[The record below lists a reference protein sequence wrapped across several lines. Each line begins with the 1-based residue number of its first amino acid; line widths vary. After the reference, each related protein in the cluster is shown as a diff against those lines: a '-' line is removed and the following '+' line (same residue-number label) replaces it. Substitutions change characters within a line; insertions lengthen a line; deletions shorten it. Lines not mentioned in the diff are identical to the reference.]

1 MQALRSIPPPW
12 QSGSDGDVLD
22 ATFSAVG
29 RQGFIQFHPALA
41 ERLGFKAALFL
52 GHALYWSRHLAKTQ
66 PKRNGWFFMTA
77 RQWQQATGLTTRE
90 QTSIRE
96 QLVQQGLLV
105 EMVAGKPAR
114 MHFRIDLASL
124 ADWAGLHADE
134 NGSSGI
140 TWEAFSPWMRSCISF
155 YRPLVDAA
163 GSVSAA
169 LYLSYLLQAQR
180 VQARSSSISDG
191 FFPVSQEDV
200 RIALCLGPKTQRNA
214 RDKLKH
220 LGLLHERYG
229 LARVDLQALM
239 DVLGQGSST
248 TRSKASRNAASVRS
262 VLTPGKAETTDTMP
276 DPQRWPSGPIVNGRG
291 AGGLPRR
298 AATPQS
304 QMPLLEQT
312 VGVEAALDVLHS
324 THRMFAPSAGTA
336 LAELVEIRQEVPA
349 TPTAPVCQRSAV
361 LSKLEPALLSKPGPK
376 VAESANHTCPFVETN
391 LPFCRTHI
399 QEQSNTTTTTTGAHA
414 SVSGPSFDK
423 TAGRR
428 RIPEI
433 SESSAS
439 SSDASAKAAP
449 SVRQNDAAEELN
461 ANLSMPKAL
470 HPDWHV
476 AVRQTLTAAPQEVRQ
491 LLLDELEG
499 QLGIAGKTIAN
510 PPGYLHALIR
520 RYAQGDLVLAMADQV
535 AAVRAQRERSKKAID
550 QAQMTPAVPATES
563 SPNATTAD
571 SLIAQQSLERLRE
584 LRRQFAGGGGK

>member
-22 ATFSAVG
+22 ATFSAVS

-229 LARVDLQALM
+229 LARVDLRALM
-239 DVLGQGSST
+239 HVLGEASVAPTARATRAAHVRIAPSSDSSAASTLDSGGHRWIAESST
-248 TRSKASRNAASVRS
+248 SNGSAGRQQQLPLIEKLDRVDA
-262 VLTPGKAETTDTMP
+262 TD
-276 DPQRWPSGPIVNGRG
+276 
-291 AGGLPRR
+291 
-298 AATPQS
+298 
-304 QMPLLEQT
+304 
-312 VGVEAALDVLHS
+312 ALVHS
-324 THRMFAPSAGTA
+324 TMRMFAPNVQVAA
-336 LAELVEIRQEVPA
+336 LAQFPQDGLIASSEVQ
-349 TPTAPVCQRSAV
+349 CQRSAL

-449 SVRQNDAAEELN
+449 SVRQNDAAEEPK

>member
-1 MQALRSIPPPW
+1 MYALRTPRH
-12 QSGSDGDVLD
+12 DGGNEVAGGLT
-22 ATFSAVG
+22 ATMRAVTS
-29 RQGFIQFHPALA
+29 QGFIQFHPSLA

-90 QTSIRE
+90 QTSVRE
-96 QLVQQGLLV
+96 LLVDQQLLV
-105 EMVAGKPAR
+105 ERVAGKPAR
-114 MHFRIDLASL
+114 MHFRVDLTRL
-124 ADWAGLHADE
+124 AHWAGLHADE
-134 NGSSGI
+134 DGTSLM
-140 TWEAFSPWMRSCISF
+140 TWEQFSPWMRGCVSF
-155 YRPLVDAA
+155 YRPLVDVAG
-163 GSVSAA
+163 GSVAAA
-169 LYLSYLLQAQR
+169 LYLSYLLHAQR
-180 VQARSSSISDG
+180 FSTQIAGAEDG

-214 RDKLKH
+214 REKLRQ

-229 LARVDLQALM
+229 LARIDLDALGQAL
-239 DVLGQGSST
+239 GQPKGISEAPQA
-248 TRSKASRNAASVRS
+248 RRAASVPSDMATVDTRYQAS
-262 VLTPGKAETTDTMP
+262 PGM
-276 DPQRWPSGPIVNGRG
+276 GV
-291 AGGLPRR
+291 RR
-298 AATPQS
+298 RLEPAVTPQPRVKAAAAVS
-304 QMPLLEQT
+304 PGRTGSVLLEQM
-312 VGVEAALDVLHS
+312 VGQESANRLVIKTRGWL
-324 THRMFAPSAGTA
+324 APSST
-336 LAELVEIRQEVPA
+336 LAQSQQEGQS
-349 TPTAPVCQRSAV
+349 APPSAACQPSAV
-361 LSKLEPALLSKPGPK
+361 LSKLEVALLSKPGPQ
-376 VAESANHTCPFVETN
+376 VAQNANQTCPFVETN

>member
-399 QEQSNTTTTTTGAHA
+399 QEQSNTGSVEFQVGCGA
-414 SVSGPSFDK
+414 
-423 TAGRR
+423 
-428 RIPEI
+428 
-433 SESSAS
+433 
-439 SSDASAKAAP
+439 
-449 SVRQNDAAEELN
+449 
-461 ANLSMPKAL
+461 
-470 HPDWHV
+470 
-476 AVRQTLTAAPQEVRQ
+476 
-491 LLLDELEG
+491 
-499 QLGIAGKTIAN
+499 
-510 PPGYLHALIR
+510 
-520 RYAQGDLVLAMADQV
+520 
-535 AAVRAQRERSKKAID
+535 
-550 QAQMTPAVPATES
+550 
-563 SPNATTAD
+563 
-571 SLIAQQSLERLRE
+571 
-584 LRRQFAGGGGK
+584 